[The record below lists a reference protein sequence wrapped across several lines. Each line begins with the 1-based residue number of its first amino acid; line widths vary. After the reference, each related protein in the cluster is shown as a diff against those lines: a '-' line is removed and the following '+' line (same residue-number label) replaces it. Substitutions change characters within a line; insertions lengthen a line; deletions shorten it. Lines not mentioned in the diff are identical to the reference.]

1 MSSFPSTCHHENNQN
16 WNVLSARS
24 ECRYS
29 RHENSAPRC
38 IGRVIQIRF
47 PLSIIYAS
55 QLYLYTRFMDRM
67 GSPTQC
73 ELTRRFS
80 HRNMDVCYA
89 FMTRTRHNNNNTSI
103 IIISF
108 FFSAYVP
115 IVHTQKL
122 VYGLLMF
129 PVLMLY
135 SYIIVLYQAVSQA
148 DSSQD

>member
-1 MSSFPSTCHHENNQN
+1 MFKLGDLNPGGNDSSCDGHIKVIMNMFCLYVSTETSRVSKSVCISYNN
-16 WNVLSARS
+16 W
-24 ECRYS
+24 
-29 RHENSAPRC
+29 
-38 IGRVIQIRF
+38 
-47 PLSIIYAS
+47 
-55 QLYLYTRFMDRM
+55 
-67 GSPTQC
+67 SPGLFT
-73 ELTRRFS
+73 E
-80 HRNMDVCYA
+80 
-89 FMTRTRHNNNNTSI
+89 NNNNTSI